1 MEICP
6 RNTLSC
12 SVSIDKCIT
21 DSIQITYS
29 SILKTVIWTNSYE
42 KRTIKQSVLRLVW
55 TWAWQQRMLRVAVVC
70 NYRAEHSTSR
80 AISLQIPV
88 LWSSI
93 KNVIW
98 AGAGET
104 HELQIFDNIKH
115 KLCMVS
121 MVIYFARTIKEY
133 QKLNCIN
140 LILIFIIKMIRI
152 FDYTYIHNEHDNDN
166 MIVTER
172 TFVLILACLATL

>member
-1 MEICP
+1 M
-6 RNTLSC
+6 
-12 SVSIDKCIT
+12 
-21 DSIQITYS
+21 
-29 SILKTVIWTNSYE
+29 
-42 KRTIKQSVLRLVW
+42 LRLVW

-104 HELQIFDNIKH
+104 NELQIFDNIKH

-133 QKLNCIN
+133 QKLNFIN

-152 FDYTYIHNEHDNDN
+152 FDYTYIHYEHDNDN
-166 MIVTER
+166 IIVTER
-172 TFVLILACLATL
+172 TFVLILACLATLIPPSVQMKPVGCHVKGHKPFELEAR